1 MVRTLVRFFISYAH
15 ADESVC
21 NSLLRQVQSQ
31 MAPSATYEFQLWDD
45 RAILPGER
53 WEAEILQAIDE
64 SHLGLLLVSPAFL
77 GSPFIT
83 NTELPRFVGSESKP
97 AIPVEVQA
105 VNFARHDLKG
115 LQDHQLFRLDRK
127 KPFGKCTGS
136 NQTRFVEQ
144 LYDQIERRLKRL
156 GF

>member
-1 MVRTLVRFFISYAH
+1 
-15 ADESVC
+15 
-21 NSLLRQVQSQ
+21 
-31 MAPSATYEFQLWDD
+31 MAPSAKYEFQLWDD
-45 RAILPGER
+45 RAIITGEP
-53 WEAEILQAIDE
+53 WEQEIGRAIDE

-77 GSPFIT
+77 GSEFVSA
-83 NTELPRFVGSESKP
+83 NELPRYVGSESKP

-115 LQDHQLFRLDRK
+115 LEEQQLFRLDRQ
-127 KPFGKCTGS
+127 KPFGKCTGN

-144 LYDQIERRLKRL
+144 LYDQIEHRLQRL